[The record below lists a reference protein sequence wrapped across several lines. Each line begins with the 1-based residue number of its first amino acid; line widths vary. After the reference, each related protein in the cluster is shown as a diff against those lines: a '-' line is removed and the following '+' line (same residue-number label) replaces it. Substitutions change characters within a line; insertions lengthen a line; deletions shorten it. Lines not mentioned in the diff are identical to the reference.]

1 MKLFSDKALISLYNM
16 THSTKPVNKEYR
28 KLREKIKQY
37 PLSGK
42 EPNGGIYV
50 NTRIVPYDIIEE
62 FMNCPD
68 FLEGGMSC
76 RVISPK
82 EDGTKR
88 HLYRI
93 SVLPAGNTKRTYYR
107 FIVEGFD
114 ERMIDKSVLEE
125 D

>member
-16 THSTKPVNKEYR
+16 THSTKPANKEYA
-28 KLREKIKQY
+28 KLRAKLKDY
-37 PLSGK
+37 PDGDYYLPAK
-42 EPNGGIYV
+42 V
-50 NTRIVPYDIIEE
+50 VPYDIVDE

-68 FLEGGMSC
+68 FIEGGMS
-76 RVISPK
+76 VFKLSPK
-82 EDGTKR
+82 EDGTER

-93 SVLPAGNTKRTYYR
+93 SALPAGNTKRTYYR

-125 D
+125 N

>member
-16 THSTKPVNKEYR
+16 THSTKPTNKEYR

-42 EPNGGIYV
+42 EPNGGIYA

>member
-16 THSTKPVNKEYR
+16 THSTKPSNKEYR
-28 KLREKIKQY
+28 KLREIKQY

-42 EPNGGIYV
+42 EPSGGIYA

-93 SVLPAGNTKRTYYR
+93 SVLPAGNVKRTYYR

-114 ERMIDKSVLEE
+114 ERMIDKSVL
-125 D
+125 DD

>member
-50 NTRIVPYDIIEE
+50 TTRIVPYDIIEE

>member
-1 MKLFSDKALISLYNM
+1 MKLFSDKALINLYSM
-16 THSTKPVNKEYR
+16 THSTKPTNKEYR

-82 EDGTKR
+82 EDGTER

-93 SVLPAGNTKRTYYR
+93 SVLPAGNTKRTYYK

-114 ERMIDKSVLEE
+114 ERMIDKSVLE